1 MSETFYDT
9 VMRGPLSAGKKG
21 ERWSVEDKAKLED
34 CFAKGHGLWACAVS
48 VDRCAVGTLEQ
59 LAKLG
64 LVQKQAPFYHDA
76 TVTEKGKKLIAQKLK
91 AEELTSRIYS
101 SLSSLAMSDMSNL
114 EMRLISQ
121 YDTSKLTAPSVNYP
135 SKRDCR
141 LYDELVTAYAATYKP
156 TQEPIMIDKTIP
168 FQQVSYVYGNSAETC
183 SDADLVSA
191 LKRVSSNIKDLQDVA
206 VLGADKYAASRIKSL
221 ESQKEQ
227 LLALLEKR

>member
-9 VMRGPLSAGKKG
+9 KMRGPLSESRKG
-21 ERWSVEDKAKLED
+21 ARWTDEEKVELQD
-34 CFAKGHGLWACAVS
+34 CFSKGYGLWACAVRLN
-48 VDRCAVGTLEQ
+48 RCAVGTLEQ

-64 LVQKQAPFYHDA
+64 LVQKQAPFYRDA
-76 TVTEKGKKLIAQKLK
+76 TVTEKGKELIGQKNK
-91 AEELTSRIYS
+91 DEEMTSRIYS
-101 SLSSLAMSDMSNL
+101 SLSSIVMSDMSNL
-114 EMRLISQ
+114 EMRLLAH
-121 YDTSKLTAPSVNYP
+121 YDTSKLTTHSVNYP
-135 SKRDCR
+135 STLGGS
-141 LYDELVTAYAATYKP
+141 LYYQLATTDTATYKP

-168 FQQVSYVYGNSAETC
+168 FQQVSYVYGNIAETC
-183 SDADLVSA
+183 SDADLIAA